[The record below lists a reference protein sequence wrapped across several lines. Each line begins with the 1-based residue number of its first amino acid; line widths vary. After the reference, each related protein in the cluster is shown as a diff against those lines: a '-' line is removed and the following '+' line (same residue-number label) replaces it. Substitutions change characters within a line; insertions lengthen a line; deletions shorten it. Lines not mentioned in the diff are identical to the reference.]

1 MSLSLLAYPTTTR
14 SPSALAV
21 TCKSGTTAPTFGLA
35 GLTRRP
41 MVFDPGTSSRNTS
54 SRFAAS
60 ATCTRLIPVALPP
73 GLFKLLTRLRLTGS
87 APMWK
92 TMGIVGVEFRAAA
105 KGAVPPTVMMIAT
118 CCLTKSAARPGNLAS
133 CPSAQ
138 RNSIATLRPS
148 TKPVSLNPRRIA
160 DTFSAYGGAGAAKM
174 PITGIGGCCAA
185 VATGQAAAPL
195 SSVMNSRRL
204 MSGMG
209 TSSPICYQAA
219 DGPARSAFR
228 HLSLPQRG
236 RLVLGVDLNR
246 SESRQWPAAQ
256 RASSQTRIAHG
267 ERLYSF
273 GDVRVATL
281 ALLIFTALSGWCSW
295 GVVMTKFSGHVI
307 TFRSSPTVFADTP
320 VPTSASTRILA
331 GKPPRAMSS
340 AAVFLH
346 LYRGIWSSLIA
357 LSGHYRAA

>member
-1 MSLSLLAYPTTTR
+1 
-14 SPSALAV
+14 
-21 TCKSGTTAPTFGLA
+21 
-35 GLTRRP
+35 
-41 MVFDPGTSSRNTS
+41 
-54 SRFAAS
+54 
-60 ATCTRLIPVALPP
+60 
-73 GLFKLLTRLRLTGS
+73 
-87 APMWK
+87 
-92 TMGIVGVEFRAAA
+92 
-105 KGAVPPTVMMIAT
+105 
-118 CCLTKSAARPGNLAS
+118 
-133 CPSAQ
+133 
-138 RNSIATLRPS
+138 
-148 TKPVSLNPRRIA
+148 
-160 DTFSAYGGAGAAKM
+160 M

-204 MSGMG
+204 MSDMG
-209 TSSPICYQAA
+209 TSSPMRYQPA

-246 SESRQWPAAQ
+246 SESRRWPAAQ

-320 VPTSASTRILA
+320 VPTSASTRKPAI
-331 GKPPRAMSS
+331 GKVLHRIENLVLNVPETTHIVLKRGNFAVTRSTTLSASTRSS
-340 AAVFLH
+340 ASYLFSLRNPISGESVRVYQESSISRRTASKAPSGTFHGLMRSAIARTKSSGVSSPVIDLSTMTHCLH
-346 LYRGIWSSLIA
+346 RG
-357 LSGHYRAA
+357 GGETRGKHP